1 MPFFWHHG
9 GDDSQCRFH
18 GLHIHIVAYSET
30 KLCDVYAYKV
40 LKKVCQ
46 KYQLDLKCQKIKHL
60 EALLHHLQ
68 EEPRFLLSCNNLS
81 LCARLKKTR
90 GPNPFYAGL
99 ELIDFHAD
107 DNNEVVQRMDD
118 GGTFVCDVL
127 KYKEQRAPP
136 KMSEVID
143 RLARQTETIDG
154 RDVPFNCVEQV
165 ESSNLKESKTA
176 KNVEILKRLM
186 TKYNRTNEEE
196 LLREIMTENDP
207 QDLVTFRVLFTG
219 PYIRTIHAQ
228 AIQEMRVEKELN
240 GYTYV
245 DKFID
250 ECPSPVDCLSVE
262 ETAALHL

>member
-1 MPFFWHHG
+1 
-9 GDDSQCRFH
+9 
-18 GLHIHIVAYSET
+18 
-30 KLCDVYAYKV
+30 
-40 LKKVCQ
+40 
-46 KYQLDLKCQKIKHL
+46 
-60 EALLHHLQ
+60 
-68 EEPRFLLSCNNLS
+68 
-81 LCARLKKTR
+81 
-90 GPNPFYAGL
+90 
-99 ELIDFHAD
+99 
-107 DNNEVVQRMDD
+107 MDD
-118 GGTFVCDVL
+118 GGTFVCDVQ
-127 KYKEQRAPP
+127 KYKEQRASP

-165 ESSNLKESKTA
+165 ESSNLKQSKTA

-219 PYIRTIHAQ
+219 PYIRTIQAQ

-250 ECPSPVDCLSVE
+250 ECPSPVDCRSVE
-262 ETAALHL
+262 ETAALHQQWYREQNIEIGDFLMKEYCILAKVFPKINCLMLQGMSNAGKTYWTVPLLPFPDLVGQTVQSQDFMYQRCLQKEVIQIPEITLSKPEQVEETKKIFEGLPTTAKQ